1 MSADSQSVFDEQMK
15 SLLQLQ
21 QDMSKQVT
29 SLRMDVNR
37 MRTAQEDAS
46 SRSVKDWFILL
57 TILALHTVVL
67 NWVFSW
73 IGCTPK

>member
-1 MSADSQSVFDEQMK
+1 MK

-21 QDMSKQVT
+21 QDMNKQLV
-29 SLRMDVNR
+29 SLRMDMNR
-37 MRTAQEDAS
+37 MRNAQEDAS
-46 SRSVKDWFILL
+46 SRSVKDWFIII